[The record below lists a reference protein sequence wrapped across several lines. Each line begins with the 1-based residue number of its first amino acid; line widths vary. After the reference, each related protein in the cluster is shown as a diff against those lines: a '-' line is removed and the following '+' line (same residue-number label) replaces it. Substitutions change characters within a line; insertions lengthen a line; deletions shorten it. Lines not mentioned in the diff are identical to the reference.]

1 MQPLPLRLLSKLK
14 ATAANRYT
22 EGPGTN
28 ATATADCTETQ
39 DSGSA
44 GGLWSCEPPCAV
56 SAAAPL
62 RLPLS
67 KPQRSGC
74 TSTSTISARQAYP
87 LLFGFIR
94 CANGRCC
101 SQAFVLGR
109 DLNLADSLLQY
120 QQMQKLFQV
129 QHAFA
134 LGILLTFIYVSK
146 FTFQVKQ
153 YGWWYRFSKCRT

>member
-1 MQPLPLRLLSKLK
+1 M
-14 ATAANRYT
+14 
-22 EGPGTN
+22 
-28 ATATADCTETQ
+28 
-39 DSGSA
+39 
-44 GGLWSCEPPCAV
+44 
-56 SAAAPL
+56 
-62 RLPLS
+62 
-67 KPQRSGC
+67 
-74 TSTSTISARQAYP
+74 TISARQAYP

-153 YGWWYRFSKCRT
+153 WVVVPFLKMPHLMSGRNCAQLTHCMRLKIWEEGDQFQVSTWSVCRRLRLF